1 MRRRL
6 VQRCAFHVL
15 RSLIMI
21 AIKHR
26 FTGAVLCEFDVQTVR
41 EAVVLAVKQGANLQ
55 GANLQRANLQGAN
68 LQRANLQGANLQGAD
83 LQGADLQGANLQ
95 GANLQGA
102 DLQGAD
108 LQGADLQGAKN
119 AGLVIAQTQITPQ
132 EGAFVGWKKLQ
143 GNVIAK
149 LVIPHDAKRL
159 NAIGSRKCRAEKAFV
174 LEMFGASEA
183 LDKHTG
189 KMLYK
194 AEEWAIPDSF
204 DDDVRVECSHGIHFF
219 MRREEAE
226 AY

>member
-1 MRRRL
+1 MRRGI

-15 RSLIMI
+15 RALIMI

-26 FTGAVLCEFDVQTVR
+26 VTGAVMCEFDVKTVR
-41 EAVVLAVKQGANLQ
+41 DAVVMAVKQRAYLRGADLRGAELQ
-55 GANLQRANLQGAN
+55 GAYLRGAE
-68 LQRANLQGANLQGAD
+68 LQGAD
-83 LQGADLQGANLQ
+83 LRGADLR
-95 GANLQGA
+95 GA
-102 DLQGAD
+102 DLR
-108 LQGADLQGAKN
+108 GADLQGAKN
-119 AGLVIAQTQITPQ
+119 ADLVIAQTQITPQ

-143 GNVIAK
+143 GEVIAK

-183 LDKHTG
+183 FDKHTG